1 MCPRSLPDKQNWQ
14 HCVIFLAKCEER
26 QVCEVAA
33 EGVKV
38 PRCNDPN
45 HPKVT
50 ALLHIIIT
58 SLSFLPRLAPSP
70 SGSASCKQK
79 VMEEEED
86 SCHCVA
92 TVNFRY
98 GLRLLNTQKL
108 PGRSVTSQSA
118 RIDLLR
124 YRGSGGG
131 AESGHLGNNYGNLDT
146 RCITHGGIWTC
157 PLCNK
162 WKGLFS
168 FFPIIFE

>member
-14 HCVIFLAKCEER
+14 HCVIFLAKCEQWR
-26 QVCEVAA
+26 VCEMAA

-38 PRCNDPN
+38 LRCNDPN

-58 SLSFLPRLAPSP
+58 SLSVLPRLATSP

-86 SCHCVA
+86 SCHYVT

-98 GLRLLNTQKL
+98 GLRLLNTEKL
-108 PGRSVTSQSA
+108 PWRSVTSLLA
-118 RIDLLR
+118 RIDLLG

-146 RCITHGGIWTC
+146 RCITHGGLCTC
-157 PLCNK
+157 SLCNK
-162 WKGLFS
+162 
-168 FFPIIFE
+168 